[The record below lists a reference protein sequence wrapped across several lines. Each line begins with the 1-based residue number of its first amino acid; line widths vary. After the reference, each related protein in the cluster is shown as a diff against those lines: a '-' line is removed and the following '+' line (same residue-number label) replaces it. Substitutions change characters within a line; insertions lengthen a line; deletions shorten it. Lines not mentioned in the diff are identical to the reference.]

1 MTVNHTKL
9 IGQIVLV
16 AIFTSAFVRL
26 LVAQLQQRPC
36 TPYSNTPQDIAEN
49 VFIFLIIAAA
59 YALAGGFS
67 EIVKA
72 IKGGN
77 Q

>member
-26 LVAQLQQRPC
+26 LVSQLQQRPRV
-36 TPYSNTPQDIAEN
+36 PYGKTPQDIAEN
-49 VFIFLIIAAA
+49 VFAFLIIAAA

>member
-16 AIFTSAFVRL
+16 AIFTRAFVRL
-26 LVAQLQQRPC
+26 LVSQLQQRPRV
-36 TPYSNTPQDIAEN
+36 PYGKTPQDIAEN
-49 VFIFLIIAAA
+49 VFAFLIIAAA

>member
-1 MTVNHTKL
+1 MTINYTRL
-9 IGQIVLV
+9 LGQIVLV
-16 AIFTSAFVRL
+16 ALFTSSFVRL

-36 TPYSNTPQDIAEN
+36 VPYGNTPQDIAEN

-59 YALAGGFS
+59 YAFAGGFS